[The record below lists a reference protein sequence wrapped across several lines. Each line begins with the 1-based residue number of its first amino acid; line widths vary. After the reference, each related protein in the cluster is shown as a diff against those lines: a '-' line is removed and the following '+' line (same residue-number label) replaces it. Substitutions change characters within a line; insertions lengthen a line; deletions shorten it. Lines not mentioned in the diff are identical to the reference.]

1 MKVHGLDFDSR
12 SKQRQQKHAVTTTL
26 NPAHSQ
32 KSSFSRLSHETGS
45 IKANLL
51 HSMTAGGR
59 MNKSTLGSQV
69 GKNKESTHLK
79 INYKRFQ
86 ILEEDDIAQVEEIFK
101 HFDFSNRGRVAT
113 ADLPNILRLL
123 EFNIGK
129 IEEAD
134 LLYEIDK
141 KNKGTFTMKEL
152 TSLLSNTG
160 FEE

>member
-1 MKVHGLDFDSR
+1 MRGMDFDGK
-12 SKQRQQKHAVTTTL
+12 SKQRQKRHAGTTTT
-26 NPAHSQ
+26 NHYNSG
-32 KSSFSRLSHETGS
+32 KSSASRLSVDTFS
-45 IKANLL
+45 NKVNLM
-51 HSMTAGGR
+51 HSMTGVY
-59 MNKSTLGSQV
+59 MKNNKSINNSVLGKKTDP
-69 GKNKESTHLK
+69 GHLK

-86 ILEEDDIAQVEEIFK
+86 ILEEDDIAQVETIFK

-113 ADLPNILRLL
+113 SDLPNILRLL
-123 EFNIGK
+123 EYNIGK
-129 IEEAD
+129 VEEAE

>member
-1 MKVHGLDFDSR
+1 
-12 SKQRQQKHAVTTTL
+12 
-26 NPAHSQ
+26 
-32 KSSFSRLSHETGS
+32 
-45 IKANLL
+45 
-51 HSMTAGGR
+51 

-129 IEEAD
+129 IEERPGLVCSTVRSSD
-134 LLYEIDK
+134 NK
-141 KNKGTFTMKEL
+141 K
-152 TSLLSNTG
+152 LSQKSIKWTYD
-160 FEE
+160 